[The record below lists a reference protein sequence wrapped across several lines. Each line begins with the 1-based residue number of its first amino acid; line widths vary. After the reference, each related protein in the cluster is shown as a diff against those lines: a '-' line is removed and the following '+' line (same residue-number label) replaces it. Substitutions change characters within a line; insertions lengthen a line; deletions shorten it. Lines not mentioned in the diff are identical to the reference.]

1 MVRSIPWNKSYD
13 LHVIV
18 IPISIAAI
26 RSIHFGKFVYEK
38 DNEENGQYDG
48 INVSPH

>member
-13 LHVIV
+13 LHVIA

-26 RSIHFGKFVYEK
+26 FGEFILVNLYM
-38 DNEENGQYDG
+38 DNDEENGQYDG
-48 INVSPH
+48 INVWQH